1 MGKLKP
7 IGSEKLQG
15 MDKINRMIE
24 IARYNEHKPNPINEN
39 KSLEYSKSFSDG
51 QKYHIV
57 KETNGYVIKKGN
69 GLNESNLDYIEPLK
83 GRKYYSSYS
92 QALKRLNIMAKD
104 VNSSEGYLK
113 NLSLFESESEVDDRY
128 FLKSDNGETNEQEDP
143 AAAATPPAPAPDMAP
158 APAPDMAPTPDMDP
172 ELDDMGDE
180 DMGDEDMGDED
191 EEKVT
196 FKDIQKLTGKL
207 GQKIRTFMDDEENE
221 MSSKDIKYVINS
233 ILSALDLD
241 ALEDEDLE
249 SIIAKL
255 EGEEEGEE
263 EGAEGEESP
272 EEVSTPETGVAPEA
286 GPAPPVAPE
295 GGEVAEFDF
304 SDEDEDDDFYPR
316 HGARKRHMY
325 DELSEEESDAVKGMI
340 DGIFSESKVDNIL
353 KKYFRIDE
361 KEKSLLEEKRKQ
373 KTLINENTNK
383 NISRIKNLSES
394 IAQEISATKLIKKY
408 PKVKFI
414 GKSQQNNLVFES
426 NNKRIKVTP
435 KGSIL

>member
-15 MDKINRMIE
+15 MDKINRMIQ

-39 KSLEYSKSFSDG
+39 KSLEYSKSFSNG

-69 GLNESNLDYIEPLK
+69 GLNESNLEYIEPLK

-104 VNSSEGYLK
+104 INSSEGYMR
-113 NLSLFESESEVDDRY
+113 NLSLFESESEVEDRY
-128 FLKSDNGETNEQEDP
+128 FLKSDNGETTEQEDP
-143 AAAATPPAPAPDMAP
+143 AAAVATPPSPAPDVAPAPDMVP
-158 APAPDMAPTPDMDP
+158 SPDMGGEP
-172 ELDDMGDE
+172 ELDDME
-180 DMGDEDMGDED
+180 DEDMGDED

-207 GQKIRTFMDDEENE
+207 GQKIRTFMDDEDNE

-263 EGAEGEESP
+263 EGPEGEEGP
-272 EEVSTPETGVAPEA
+272 EEVPTPETGVSPEA
-286 GPAPPVAPE
+286 VPTPPVAPE

-304 SDEDEDDDFYPR
+304 SDEDEDDSYPR

-373 KTLINENTNK
+373 KTLINESTNK

-414 GKSQQNNLVFES
+414 GKSQQNNLIFES